1 MQVENKPPLSVV
13 QPPNSSP
20 DSFLSKFHFTHFDR
34 LVGLIVL
41 LLLGLISAVLL
52 LGDRVGV
59 TLKRVG
65 PLGTARS
72 TSAVLIEF
80 SEAMNRESVAARL
93 RVFEVPPEQMNT
105 AEPANAL
112 AEVTGTIT
120 WKGTALRFQPD
131 HVLRPGSSYQVI
143 LEAGAAS
150 ETGRLVLDEYR
161 YGFIVRRPRVAYL
174 APSSRPPFNIWIAD
188 PADPSSARQITF
200 SPSGIY
206 DYSVSP
212 DGSQIAFSERNTN
225 TGTMDIKLL
234 DLETGGIQQITD
246 CTDAECAR
254 PVWRPDGQWIAYER
268 IDLNSDL
275 GGQVGVSPT
284 RIWIVDLTAQPYA
297 NRPLFSDS
305 QILGYGLRWSGDG
318 SRVAVFDSGSMG
330 ILVYDFRDD
339 STVLIPSS
347 YGNSGELSPDGTQLV
362 YPKVVLAEN
371 QAFTNLELVDL
382 AANEIRPLSFPPE
395 AVDDDAAVWSP
406 DGSFLVIARRY
417 LDSRFTRGKQ
427 LYKLNP
433 IDGSVETLLYDPLYQ
448 NGLFSLDPTGTQLVI
463 QRFPDPAA
471 MNDPNNPRLPEVWT
485 LDMTSSTLVKVSAD
499 AFLSRWVP

>member
-1 MQVENKPPLSVV
+1 MQVDNQPPLPVA
-13 QPPNSSP
+13 QPLDSP
-20 DSFLSKFHFTHFDR
+20 PASFPTRFRLSRFDR
-34 LVGLIVL
+34 IVGVILLVLVGLMGVTL
-41 LLLGLISAVLL
+41 LV
-52 LGDRVGV
+52 GDRVGV
-59 TLKRVG
+59 TLKRVS

-80 SEAMNRESVAARL
+80 SETMNRESAAARL
-93 RVFEVPPEQMNT
+93 RVFEVGPEQT
-105 AEPANAL
+105 DAAAPIDAL
-112 AEVTGTIT
+112 AEVSGTIT
-120 WKGTALRFQPD
+120 WKGATLRFQPD
-131 HVLRPGSSYQVI
+131 QALRPGSSYQVI

-161 YGFIVRRPRVAYL
+161 YRFTISRPRVAYL

-188 PADPSSARQITF
+188 PADPSTARQITF

-206 DYSVSP
+206 DYNVSP
-212 DGSQIAFSERNTN
+212 DGSQIAFSERNSN
-225 TGTMDIKLL
+225 TGTMDIKLI

-246 CTDAECAR
+246 CVDAECAR

-275 GGQVGVSPT
+275 GGQVGISPT

-318 SRVAVFDSGSMG
+318 SRVAVFDSSTMG
-330 ILVYDFRDD
+330 ILVYDFGDE
-339 STVLIPSS
+339 STVLIPSN

-362 YPKVVLAEN
+362 YPKTILTEN

-427 LYKLNP
+427 LYKLDP
-433 IDGSVETLLYDPLYQ
+433 ADGSVETLLYDPLYQ

-463 QRFPDPAA
+463 QRFPDPVALD
-471 MNDPNNPRLPEVWT
+471 DPNNPGLPEVWT
-485 LDMTSSTLVKVSAD
+485 LDLTSNALVKVSAD